1 MSATTYTHEFYGVE
15 EMLEHLDSEYEFS
28 EALDEIQ
35 KHYDVQL
42 DDDCGKTIG
51 DQDEYLKDDDEKVV
65 FVDIEKLT
73 YKGDKN
79 DPEFV
84 ISVEDEDERSGYYS
98 EDRYTIQL
106 PNRDAADALA
116 AAISYKA
123 KVVVDNS
130 KDTGAKTFR
139 ITFRKEIYIK
149 ADSEDEAKAKFEGM
163 DDDEMNGTSRFV
175 EMSSCE
181 EQ

>member
-1 MSATTYTHEFYGVE
+1 MSATTHVHEYYGIDEV
-15 EMLEHLDSEYEFS
+15 LEHFAEEFESEDITNFFLQYYAGDDGEVDSS
-28 EALDEIQ
+28 KAD
-35 KHYDVQL
+35 
-42 DDDCGKTIG
+42 G
-51 DQDEYLKDDDEKVV
+51 
-65 FVDIEKLT
+65 
-73 YKGDKN
+73 N
-79 DPEFV
+79 PEFT
-84 ISVEDEDERSGYYS
+84 ITAESGDERCDYY
-98 EDRYTIQL
+98 EENRYTVPL
-106 PNRDAADALA
+106 PNRDAADELA
-116 AAISYKA
+116 YLLDG
-123 KVVVDNS
+123 KVTSDGS

>member
-1 MSATTYTHEFYGVE
+1 MSATTHVHEYYGIDEV
-15 EMLEHLDSEYEFS
+15 LEHFAAEYDSEDITNFFLQYY
-28 EALDEIQ
+28 AGDDG
-35 KHYDVQL
+35 DV
-42 DDDCGKTIG
+42 DSSKA
-51 DQDEYLKDDDEKVV
+51 
-65 FVDIEKLT
+65 
-73 YKGDKN
+73 KGN
-79 DPEFV
+79 PEFT
-84 ISVEDEDERSGYYS
+84 ITVESGDERCDYY
-98 EDRYTIQL
+98 EENRYTVPL
-106 PNRDAADALA
+106 PNRDAADELA
-116 AAISYKA
+116 YLLDG
-123 KVVVDNS
+123 KVTSDGS

>member
-1 MSATTYTHEFYGVE
+1 MSATTHVHEYYGIDEV
-15 EMLEHLDSEYEFS
+15 LEHFADEYES
-28 EALDEIQ
+28 EDITNFFLQYYAGDDG
-35 KHYDVQL
+35 DV
-42 DDDCGKTIG
+42 DSSKA
-51 DQDEYLKDDDEKVV
+51 
-65 FVDIEKLT
+65 
-73 YKGDKN
+73 KGN
-79 DPEFV
+79 PEFT
-84 ISVEDEDERSGYYS
+84 ITVESGDERCDYY
-98 EDRYTIQL
+98 EENRYTVKL
-106 PNRDAADALA
+106 PNRDAADELA
-116 AAISYKA
+116 YLLDG
-123 KVVVDNS
+123 KVTSDGS